1 MMSNVAMGLL
11 VAMYLGITA
20 FTVATMHTHG
30 HVDIAAAA
38 FSLSR

>member
-1 MMSNVAMGLL
+1 MMSHVMMGFLIS
-11 VAMYLGITA
+11 VYLGITA

-38 FSLSR
+38 SSLSR